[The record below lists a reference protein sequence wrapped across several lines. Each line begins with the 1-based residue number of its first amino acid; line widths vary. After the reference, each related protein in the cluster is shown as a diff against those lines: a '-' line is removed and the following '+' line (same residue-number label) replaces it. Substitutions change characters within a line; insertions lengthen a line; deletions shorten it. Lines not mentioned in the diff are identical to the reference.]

1 MENPEMRLE
10 ELFNRYYNGL
20 ATASEKEEL
29 MAFIRLSKDDAVL
42 EKFLKKGWEEL
53 NPSDGIL
60 TNETSNAMLSSIL
73 DATPKDEIQTKVI
86 RIGWL
91 RYAAAAAVF
100 VLIGLGAWWKLAPD
114 PATKIAHTAQPKTSD
129 VKPGGAKALLTLSDG
144 SAIELASAK
153 SGFLTRQGDAE
164 VSKSQEGIL
173 VYNAKPGNAT
183 EKVSINT
190 LSTPKG
196 GQYEVLLPDGSK
208 VWLNASSSIR
218 FPSTF
223 PSSERKVEITGEA
236 YFEVAKD
243 KSRPFRVKFNK
254 SEVQVLGTSF
264 NIMAYPE
271 EGPSKTTLVEGSVF
285 IRNVNQN
292 TKLKPGQQAAV
303 LSTGKIKTR
312 YIALDE
318 AVAWKNGMFY
328 FKDASVEEVMR
339 QLSRWYDVEVLYAGK
354 IPVRQFTGR
363 VSRHVNLSEV
373 SGMLRYA
380 GVNCRIEGS
389 RMIIDP

>member
-1 MENPEMRLE
+1 MDNPENRLE
-10 ELFNRYYNGL
+10 ELFNRYYQGL

-29 MAFIRLSKDDAVL
+29 MAYMRSANDDALL
-42 EKFLKKGWEEL
+42 EKFLESGWVSLDAEE
-53 NPSDGIL
+53 NVFTAEKS
-60 TNETSNAMLSSIL
+60 SAMLRSIFGS
-73 DATPKDEIQTKVI
+73 TPQEEKTMKIFS
-86 RIGWL
+86 IGWI
-91 RYAAAAAVF
+91 RYASAAAIF
-100 VLIGLGAWWKLAPD
+100 ILIGLGIWKVTSVPK
-114 PATKIAHTAQPKTSD
+114 TGIAHTAQPKAED
-129 VKPGGAKALLTLSDG
+129 VKPGGAKAILTLSDG
-144 SAIELASAK
+144 SAIELAHAK
-153 SGFLTRQGDAE
+153 SGFLARQGAAE
-164 VSKSQEGIL
+164 VSKSQDGVL
-173 VYNAKPGNAT
+173 VYNAKSENT
-183 EKVSINT
+183 STKISMNT
-190 LSTPKG
+190 LTTPKG
-196 GQYEVLLPDGSK
+196 GQYEMLLPDGSK

-218 FPSTF
+218 FPSVF
-223 PSSERKVEITGEA
+223 PASERKVEITGEA

-303 LSTGKIKTR
+303 LPTGKIKTQ
-312 YIALDE
+312 YIAMDE

-328 FKDASVEEVMR
+328 FKDAGIEEVMR
-339 QLSRWYDVEVLYAGK
+339 QLSRWYDVEVSYSGK

-363 VSRHVNLSEV
+363 VSRNVNLSEV

-389 RMIIDP
+389 KMIIDP

>member
-1 MENPEMRLE
+1 MMDNRLE
-10 ELFNRYYNGL
+10 EIFHRYYQGL

-29 MAFIRLSKDDAVL
+29 MALIRSTKDDALL
-42 EKFLKKGWEEL
+42 EKILKNGWENLDTKE
-53 NPSDGIL
+53 NIFPEEKSK
-60 TNETSNAMLSSIL
+60 AMLSSIL
-73 DATPKDEIQTKVI
+73 GSAPRENREIKIV

-91 RYAAAAAVF
+91 RYAAAAVLF
-100 VLIGLGAWWKLAPD
+100 LIGLGIWWKLTSD
-114 PATKIAHTAQPKTSD
+114 PATKIAHTAQPKTED

-153 SGFLTRQGDAE
+153 SGFLTRQGAAE
-164 VSKSQEGIL
+164 VSKSQDGVL
-173 VYNAKPGNAT
+173 VYHAKSNNVT
-183 EKVSINT
+183 TKISINT

-196 GQYEVLLPDGSK
+196 GQYEMLLPDGSK

-223 PSSERKVEITGEA
+223 PVSERKVEITGEA

-243 KSRPFRVKFNK
+243 KNRPFSVKFNK

-285 IRNVNQN
+285 IRHIDQN

-303 LSTGKIKTR
+303 LSTGKIKTQ

-328 FKDASVEEVMR
+328 FKDAGIEEVMR
-339 QLSRWYDVEVLYAGK
+339 QLSRWYDVEVSYSGK

-363 VSRHVNLSEV
+363 ISRNVNLSEV

-389 RMIIDP
+389 KMIIDP

>member
-1 MENPEMRLE
+1 MDNRLE
-10 ELFNRYYNGL
+10 ELFNRYYQGL

-29 MAFIRLSKDDAVL
+29 MAFIRSTKDNAVL
-42 EKFLKKGWEEL
+42 EKFLKNGWGNLDLEE
-53 NPSDGIL
+53 NIF
-60 TNETSNAMLSSIL
+60 TAKKSNAMLSSIL
-73 DATPKDEIQTKVI
+73 DSAPKEEKETKIVSM
-86 RIGWL
+86 GWL
-91 RYAAAAAVF
+91 RYASAAAIF
-100 VLIGLGAWWKLAPD
+100 ILIGLGIWWKIASD
-114 PATKIAHTAQPKTSD
+114 PATEIAQTAQPKTED

-153 SGFLTRQGDAE
+153 SGFLTRQGAAE
-164 VSKSQEGIL
+164 VSKSQDGVL

-183 EKVSINT
+183 AKININT
-190 LSTPKG
+190 LATPKG
-196 GQYEVLLPDGSK
+196 GQYEMLLPDGSK

-218 FPSTF
+218 FPSVF
-223 PSSERKVEITGEA
+223 PASERRVEITGEA

-243 KSRPFRVKFNK
+243 KNRPFRVKFNK

-271 EGPSKTTLVEGSVF
+271 EGPSKTTLVEGSVY

-292 TKLKPGQQAAV
+292 TKLRPGQQAAV
-303 LSTGKIKTR
+303 LPTGKIKTQ

-318 AVAWKNGMFY
+318 AIAWKNGMFY
-328 FKDASVEEVMR
+328 FKDAGIEEVMR
-339 QLSRWYDVEVLYAGK
+339 QLSRWYDVEIFYSGK

-363 VSRHVNLSEV
+363 VSRNVNLSEV

-380 GVNCRIEGS
+380 GVNCHIEGS
-389 RMIIDP
+389 KMIIDP